1 MSERRS
7 ILQESLAA
15 IERLQARLEAS
26 EHALRQPIAI
36 VGAGCRYPGGIESPE
51 ALWRVVRDGVDAVS
65 EIPADRW
72 DANAYYDP
80 DPQAAG
86 KMVTRRGGFLS
97 QVDRFDPQ
105 FFGISP
111 REAATLDPQ
120 QRLLLETASEALE
133 SAGLASDR
141 LAGSLTGVFVGIT
154 TSDYGQLLRNGGA
167 ENSDVYSATGSAL
180 NAAAGRLSFTYGFQ
194 GPCVAVDTA
203 CSSSLVA
210 VHLACQSLRTGESN
224 LALAGGV
231 NVVLSPEA
239 MVLFSRWGMMA
250 PDGAC
255 KTFDAAADGFVRAE
269 GCAVIALKR
278 LSDAVAAGDPILAV
292 IRGSAVNSDGR
303 SSGLTVPNGP
313 AQQAVLRAALAN
325 AGLEPAAIDYVEAHG
340 TGTSLGDPI
349 EVEALGEVM
358 RVGRGV
364 DRPLAIGS
372 IKTNLGHTEA
382 ASGLA
387 GLLKV
392 VMSLRHEAIPPHL
405 HFNTPNPGIP
415 WADLPITVPT
425 KLTLWPRGAAKR
437 RAGVSSFGFS
447 GTNAHVILEEAPL
460 AAARNGVAVAG
471 PYIVP
476 LSARDEAAL
485 RATAGNIEE
494 VLSHAGAPPVPA
506 AVVDHAASPTVLAAV
521 HHAVAAPSPAPPSLA
536 DVVTTL
542 ATGRVHHTRR
552 LALITD
558 SPEDLRRDLR
568 AIAAGQF
575 NVAAAE
581 GSIRAGQQPKIAF
594 LFTGQGAQYPGMGRG
609 LYDTEPVFRAQID
622 KAASVLA
629 PVLPRP
635 LLEVL
640 FPVDSADN
648 DLAQTAYTQPALF
661 VLEYALAELWRS
673 WGITPSIVMGH
684 SVGEYAAACVAG
696 VFTLEE
702 GLALIAERAR
712 LMQALPAGGG
722 MAAVFADE
730 KWVLGRL
737 DGLSHLSIAAING
750 PEQTVVA
757 GDAQALARLLENC
770 AAAGVKSKTLDV
782 SHAFHSHLL
791 DPMLDALERRAAAI
805 QHVPPRIP
813 LVSNLTG
820 TVFGAGAGPDARY
833 WRIHAR
839 EPVRFAA
846 SLEALQKT
854 GVTALL
860 EIGPHPTLLAFAA
873 RGLPAASWLT
883 ASSMRRGR
891 DDRREMLT
899 SLASLYAKGAPVQWD
914 AVAGRQGGRRIA
926 LPTYPFQRERYWVD
940 PTGAAAPVPGH
951 GGGAQ
956 APRASTA
963 TRAATE
969 NGHPLLGESHA
980 LASAPGTHVWQ
991 RDISLDSHPWL
1002 GDHRV
1007 QGAAIVPATAYIEMA
1022 LAAGGEVLGDG
1033 SLAVREIENL
1043 KPIILHDGV
1052 AHRVQVTL
1060 IEETDGSAR
1069 FAVHGRRVFAGAPA
1083 NSNAPWIEHM
1093 TARLARI
1100 EPPAE
1105 VDNAFGVLE
1114 TLKSGSEAVLSG
1126 EQFYALLANKGN
1138 QWGSAFQGMRQVWRQ
1153 SGEALGR
1160 IDVPPSLLGEVGRY
1174 RFHPAVSD
1182 SCGHALVATVPLEAA
1197 AGPRG
1202 GAFVGGGV
1210 GEIRFHRSAAG
1221 NTLWSRAVLR
1231 QRAEGDGNVVI
1242 GDVWVYDETG
1252 ALVSETL
1259 EARLWY
1265 LDDGAQTELLGVPP
1279 DWFYEVR
1286 WQQQALTGA
1295 SSRSPKAGPWVVFAD
1310 RSGLGEKIASIR
1322 DAAGLKTVLVT
1333 PGDAWHADGTRFS
1346 LRAAEAED
1354 YARLLAAVDKPAAVL
1369 HLWSLDPT
1377 ATTPAA
1383 GATTNTATADTATAT
1398 ATAIAIAIAIATA
1411 NTTGDALESALNT
1424 GVESV
1429 LNLLH
1434 GIRSAG
1440 NSVRPRLW
1448 LLTSGAQAVIAGDRT
1463 QAPWAA
1469 ALWGVGKSLSV
1480 EHAEIWGGL
1489 IDIPVEPASDEL
1501 AQRVIHEVDTATAE
1515 DQVAFRGRDRWVARL
1530 ERRAPGMTRQDFKP
1544 SNNGTYLVTGGLG
1557 GVGLAMAR
1565 WLVEQGARHLLL
1577 LGRTALP
1584 PREQWTQL
1592 DPQSAAARRVA
1603 AISALEALGARVD
1616 ASALDVADGEA
1627 LRRCLE
1633 VRRGA
1638 GQPPVRGVI
1647 HAAGVL
1653 KFEALETQTVQS
1665 LREVLAAK
1673 VRGAWELHRLLADEP
1688 LDCFVLCSSTSALLR
1703 SPLLGGYAAG
1713 NAFLDALAHQRRAAG
1728 LPALSVNWGTW
1739 GEVGMAV
1746 EAGRG
1751 ASGSMLT
1758 GVATISTARGLA
1770 ALRELLETQATQ
1782 AAVMPIDWDAFVAAY
1797 PAFAADVFLE
1807 SQVAGIRVRGAAT
1820 RERALTPASLDGL
1833 DPEARARTVQTY
1845 LHAEAARVLGFVPA
1859 RLDPTAPLS
1868 SFGFDSLMAV
1878 QLKNRIEADLGLV
1891 VPMIQFLQGPS
1902 VEQLVPLLL
1911 DAVQSPTE
1919 RVAPHAAAEELW
1931 EVGSL

>member
-51 ALWRVVRDGVDAVS
+51 ALWRVVRDGIDAVS

-72 DANAYYDP
+72 DADAYYDP

-105 FFGISP
+105 CFGISP
-111 REAATLDPQ
+111 REATTLDPQ

-154 TSDYGQLLRNGGA
+154 TSDYGQLLRSGGT

-231 NVVLSPEA
+231 NVVLSPDA

-313 AQQAVLRAALAN
+313 AQQAVLRSALAN
-325 AGLEPAAIDYVEAHG
+325 AGIEPADIDYVEAHG

-358 RVGRGV
+358 RVGRAAG
-364 DRPLAIGS
+364 RPLAIGS

-392 VMSLRHEAIPPHL
+392 VMALRHEAIPPHL
-405 HFNTPNPGIP
+405 HFSTPNPGIP

-425 KLTLWPRGAAKR
+425 KLTPWPRAAAKR

-447 GTNAHVILEEAPL
+447 GTNAHVILEEAPPV
-460 AAARNGVAVAG
+460 AARNEAAAG

-476 LSARDEAAL
+476 VTARDEAAL
-485 RATAGNIEE
+485 RAVAGNIAEILGNVGAPPAPAVTLGRPAVSPAPAA
-494 VLSHAGAPPVPA
+494 VLDRVVSPPVPA
-506 AVVDHAASPTVLAAV
+506 TMLDHAAPPLSPV
-521 HHAVAAPSPAPPSLA
+521 PSASLA
-536 DVVTTL
+536 DVAFTL
-542 ATGRVHHTRR
+542 ATGRTHHSRR
-552 LALITD
+552 LALVTD
-558 SPEDLRRDLR
+558 SPEDLRRDLL
-568 AIAAGQF
+568 AIAAGQS
-575 NVAAAE
+575 NVATAE
-581 GSIRAGQQPKIAF
+581 GNIRAGQQPKIAF
-594 LFTGQGAQYPGMGRG
+594 LFTGQGAQYPGMGRV

-622 KAASVLA
+622 RAVAVLA

-640 FPVDSADN
+640 FPADVTDN
-648 DLAQTAYTQPALF
+648 ELAQTVYTQPALF
-661 VLEYALAELWRS
+661 ALEYALAELWRS
-673 WGITPSIVMGH
+673 WGITPSVVMGH

-696 VFTLEE
+696 VFNFEE

-737 DGLSHLSIAAING
+737 DGLSHLSIAAVNG

-770 AAAGVKSKTLDV
+770 TAAAVKSKTLDV

-791 DPMLDALERRAAAI
+791 DPMLDALERRAATIRHA
-805 QHVPPRIP
+805 PPRIP

-820 TVFGAGAGPDARY
+820 TVFAPGTGPDARY
-833 WRIHAR
+833 WRTHAR

-846 SLEALQKT
+846 SLEALQKA

-873 RGLPAASWLT
+873 RALPSASWLT
-883 ASSMRRGR
+883 ALSMRRGR

-899 SLASLYAKGAPVQWD
+899 SLASLYAKGAPVKWD
-914 AVAGRQGGRRIA
+914 AVVAGRGGRRIA
-926 LPTYPFQRERYWVD
+926 LPTYPFQRERYWVET
-940 PTGAAAPVPGH
+940 PGVAALGHTGNLQAAPGQ
-951 GGGAQ
+951 GGNRQTAR
-956 APRASTA
+956 AEAARSPTAARASTDS
-963 TRAATE
+963 
-969 NGHPLLGESHA
+969 GHPLLGKPHA

-1022 LAAGGEVLGDG
+1022 LAAGGEVLGGG

-1052 AHRVQVTL
+1052 VHRVQVTL
-1060 IEETDGSAR
+1060 VVETDGSAR
-1069 FAVHGRRVFAGAPA
+1069 FSVHGHRIFAAAPA
-1083 NSNAPWIEHM
+1083 GTNTRWIEHM

-1105 VDNAFGVLE
+1105 VDNAFGILE
-1114 TLKSGSEAVLSG
+1114 TLKSDPEAVLSG
-1126 EQFYALLANKGN
+1126 DQFYALLANKGN
-1138 QWGSAFQGMRQVWRQ
+1138 QWGAAFQGMRQVWRTP
-1153 SGEALGR
+1153 GEALGR
-1160 IDVPPSLLGEVGRY
+1160 IDVPPTLVGEVSRY

-1182 SCGHALVATVPLEAA
+1182 ACGHALVATVPLEVA

-1210 GEIRFHRSAAG
+1210 GEIRFHRSAVG

-1231 QRAEGDGNVVI
+1231 ERAQGDGNVVI

-1265 LDDGAQTELLGVPP
+1265 LDDGAQTELLGAPP

-1286 WQQQALTGA
+1286 WQQQALTGE
-1295 SSRSPKAGPWVVFAD
+1295 SSRSPKTGPWIVFAD
-1310 RSGLGEKIASIR
+1310 RNGLGEKIASIR
-1322 DAAGLKTVLVT
+1322 DAAGLKTVVVT
-1333 PGDAWHADGTRFS
+1333 PGDAWHADGNRFS
-1346 LRAAEAED
+1346 LRAAEAAD

-1369 HLWSLDPT
+1369 HLWSLDS
-1377 ATTPAA
+1377 A
-1383 GATTNTATADTATAT
+1383 NTTADT
-1398 ATAIAIAIAIATA
+1398 
-1411 NTTGDALESALNT
+1411 LESALNT

-1440 NSVRPRLW
+1440 TSVRPRLW
-1448 LLTSGAQAVIAGDRT
+1448 LLTSGAQAVIPGDRT

-1489 IDIPVEPASDEL
+1489 IDTPAEPASDEL

-1515 DQVAFRGRDRWVARL
+1515 DQIAFRGRDRWVARL
-1530 ERRAPGMTRQDFKP
+1530 ERRTPGMTRQDFKP
-1544 SNNGTYLVTGGLG
+1544 SNSGTYLVTGGLG

-1584 PREQWTQL
+1584 PREKWNQL
-1592 DPQSAAARRVA
+1592 DPQSAMARRVA
-1603 AISALEALGARVD
+1603 AISAIEALGARVD
-1616 ASALDVADGEA
+1616 AIALDVADGEA

-1633 VRRGA
+1633 VRRDA
-1638 GQPPVRGVI
+1638 GQPPIRGVI

-1688 LDCFVLCSSTSALLR
+1688 LDCFVMCSSTSALLR

-1713 NAFLDALAHQRRAAG
+1713 NAFLDALAHERRAAG

-1746 EAGRG
+1746 EAGRS
-1751 ASGSMLT
+1751 ASGAMLT

-1782 AAVMPIDWDAFVAAY
+1782 VAVMPIDWAAFAGAY
-1797 PAFAADVFLE
+1797 PAFAADIFLE
-1807 SQVAGIRVRGAAT
+1807 SQVAGVRTRGAAT
-1820 RERALTPASLDGL
+1820 REGRLTPESLDGL
-1833 DPEARARTVQTY
+1833 DPDARARTVQTY

-1902 VEQLVPLLL
+1902 VEQLVPVLL
-1911 DAVQSPTE
+1911 DAAQSPTE
-1919 RVAPHAAAEELW
+1919 GVAPRAAAAAEELW